1 MAEDNNFLF
10 ENIPALEEDIKRLSV
25 EVQNYRNKPEMK
37 DASEKEL
44 LKEAI
49 RAFPNTENTNVAS
62 QANVSTQQQS
72 SNSSFLPDYAEDAP
86 VETKLEIEY
95 LIDCVF
101 KDGIQKALKE
111 ASKSPF
117 FVQDAFHDALVKKLY
132 PELKKRGI
140 VK

>member
-10 ENIPALEEDIKRLSV
+10 ENIPALEEDIERLSV
-25 EVQNYRNKPEMK
+25 EVQNYRDKPEMK
-37 DASEKEL
+37 NASEKEL

-49 RAFPNTENTNVAS
+49 RAFPKIENTNNTS
-62 QANVSTQQQS
+62 QANVAQQQS
-72 SNSSFLPDYAEDAP
+72 STSSFLPDYAEDAP
-86 VETKLEIEY
+86 IESKLEIEY

-101 KDGIQKALKE
+101 KDGLQKALKE
-111 ASKSPF
+111 ANKSPF

>member
-10 ENIPALEEDIKRLSV
+10 ENIPALEQDIERLSV
-25 EVQNYRNKPEMK
+25 EVQNYRDKPEMK
-37 DASEKEL
+37 DASEQEL

-49 RAFPNTENTNVAS
+49 RAFPKIENTNNAS
-62 QANVSTQQQS
+62 QANVAQPQS
-72 SNSSFLPDYAEDAP
+72 SNSSFLPNYAEDAP

-101 KDGIQKALKE
+101 KDGLQKALKE
-111 ASKSPF
+111 ANNSPF
-117 FVQDAFHDALVKKLY
+117 FVQDAFHDALVKRLY